1 MTITF
6 KNYET
11 LLKELKRFNYQF
23 ICSYK
28 FNSFLNKEKMFI
40 LNKHDIER
48 STENALKA
56 ALIESRLQIQSTY
69 FIQEY
74 LINKDFDIKNIL
86 KIKDLGH
93 EIAYHYDCLDKFKGN
108 YDLAIR
114 NFQKN
119 INKFLL
125 LGIKI
130 KSICPHGNAAIKRNG
145 WSSNKDLSPFIKE
158 VYGNEIFDI
167 VMDIKNCKRSLKY
180 ISDAGYKFNYI
191 NQIWSV
197 NPTSYPIKEFN
208 KNSIKD
214 EYCNLIISTHTHRF
228 NESILVIF
236 LNKLLLDFLRKV
248 YKILKKFKII
258 KFLISKIYS
267 IGKFL

>member
-6 KNYET
+6 KNYEK

-23 ICSYK
+23 ICSHK

-93 EIAYHYDCLDKFKGN
+93 EIAYHYDCLDKFK
-108 YDLAIR
+108 
-114 NFQKN
+114 
-119 INKFLL
+119 
-125 LGIKI
+125 
-130 KSICPHGNAAIKRNG
+130 
-145 WSSNKDLSPFIKE
+145 
-158 VYGNEIFDI
+158 EITI
-167 VMDIKNCKRSLKY
+167 
-180 ISDAGYKFNYI
+180 
-191 NQIWSV
+191 
-197 NPTSYPIKEFN
+197 
-208 KNSIKD
+208 
-214 EYCNLIISTHTHRF
+214 
-228 NESILVIF
+228 
-236 LNKLLLDFLRKV
+236 
-248 YKILKKFKII
+248 
-258 KFLISKIYS
+258 
-267 IGKFL
+267 